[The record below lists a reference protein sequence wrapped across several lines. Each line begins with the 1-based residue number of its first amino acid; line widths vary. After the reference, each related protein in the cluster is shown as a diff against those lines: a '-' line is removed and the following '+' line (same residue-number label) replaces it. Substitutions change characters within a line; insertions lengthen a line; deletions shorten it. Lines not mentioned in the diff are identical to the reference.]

1 MAAKAIDT
9 LYEKAIGDQLLP
21 GVSLLAGDKD
31 GKILYSKS
39 LGKASLRPGR
49 ENEPFTAESTIAAIA
64 SMSKLMTAVAV
75 LKGVELGKVDLDAN
89 VRPLFPKMG
98 QHGIITKFDD
108 EKNEGE
114 FQSLSAETPI
124 TLRMLLSCTSGH
136 EYDWMNVDLGKWR
149 ASRNEI
155 PWSGPTVED
164 KSASPLTSVPGTS
177 FAYAG
182 GCDWA
187 GKAIEI
193 IFSTKLEDFMREH
206 IWTPLGIQD
215 DVSFWPETKPNM
227 KDRVA
232 TLSTLTELG
241 EPPVKDEPNF
251 DLRFGGT
258 DCLGG
263 AGIHSTTKAYYTFL
277 SAVFRRDERLL
288 SATSYD
294 ELFRPQ
300 LDERLEQSFNEY
312 LYKSPAHTQFL
323 AMAVPQEVR
332 KNYTFGGMV
341 CMEAQPGRFEKGTI
355 MWGGVPCCTWFMDF
369 DGGFCGTAVCQVLPP
384 MHPVIVGGL
393 HAKFQSGVLE
403 IAKGV

>member
-1 MAAKAIDT
+1 
-9 LYEKAIGDQLLP
+9 
-21 GVSLLAGDKD
+21 
-31 GKILYSKS
+31 
-39 LGKASLRPGR
+39 
-49 ENEPFTAESTIAAIA
+49 
-64 SMSKLMTAVAV
+64 MSKLMAAVAV
-75 LKGVELGKVDLDAN
+75 LKGVELGKIDLDAN

-114 FQSLSAETPI
+114 FQPLPAETPI
-124 TLRMLLSCTSGH
+124 SLRMLLSCTSGH

-164 KSASPLTSVPGTS
+164 KSASPLTSVPGTA

-193 IFSTKLEDFMREH
+193 IFSTRLEDFMREH
-206 IWTPLGIQD
+206 IWTPLGIEN

-263 AGIHSTTKAYYTFL
+263 AGIHATTKAYYTFL
-277 SAVFRRDERLL
+277 SAVFKRDERLL
-288 SATSYD
+288 SAASYD

-300 LDERLEQSFNEY
+300 LDEKLEESFNEY
-312 LYKSPAHTQFL
+312 LYRSPAHTQFL
-323 AMAVPQEVR
+323 SLAVPQEVR

-341 CMEAQPGRFEKGTI
+341 CLDAQPGRFEKGTL

-369 DGGFCGTAVCQVLPP
+369 EAGVCGTAVCQVLPP

-393 HAKFQSGVLE
+393 HSKFQSHVLE
-403 IAKGV
+403 IAKSG